1 MQKLISKFTQQST
14 VTPVKRLFM
23 QPVARSFNRSIKP
36 ENSGIA
42 SKLFMAAGLGGM
54 AYLTMQSINMNKNR

>member
-1 MQKLISKFTQQST
+1 
-14 VTPVKRLFM
+14 M

-36 ENSGIA
+36 ENSGLT

-54 AYLTMQSINMNKNR
+54 AYLTMQSMNINRNRQAYTQKGETFMSPLV